1 MKSSSTE
8 HGAAF
13 LEAAI
18 ATAIL
23 AAMLLGILDLSRRST
38 SALRHSGEA
47 WRSVWALP
55 RAAGDSP

>member
-1 MKSSSTE
+1 MSSSTE

-23 AAMLLGILDLSRRST
+23 AAMLLGILDVSRRAT
-38 SALRHSGEA
+38 WALRHSGEA

-55 RAAGDSP
+55 RSSGESP